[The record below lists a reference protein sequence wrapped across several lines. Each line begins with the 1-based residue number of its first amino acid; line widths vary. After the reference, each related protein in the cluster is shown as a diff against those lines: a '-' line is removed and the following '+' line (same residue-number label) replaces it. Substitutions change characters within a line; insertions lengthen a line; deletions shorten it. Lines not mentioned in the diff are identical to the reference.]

1 MLILHCF
8 CVFENKNIQG
18 ENMDRHFFSTSS
30 DFLNEQLQNDIFSYI
45 KENELYSYELLYN
58 AELDRAEDKM
68 GLWEPYYGN
77 SKNSSSQVFSRY
89 KNDPRILTDTQLKL
103 ISENMSKDS
112 IELFFG
118 FKKLRGINKEEFLY
132 IADNKF
138 LFFFNKMLEDAFI
151 MDSHYEKIIDTF
163 VDYIPFSKYISK
175 KESYQ
180 FMETS
185 HEPRESSWLDYLN
198 CELPVKSYR
207 TYQEIDI
214 SKQYNRQ
221 KLLMDSD
228 FAEIFWNSTIRLLDK
243 INLQL
248 YSQFGLIN
256 NFENITAKFFKDK
269 KLLLNTDTLISQYFE
284 FIYERGY
291 LNCKY
296 STISD
301 VSYGE
306 IVRSL
311 LKDSYNIEF
320 DKSKSNYIENPNQ
333 KLFDLRYRF
342 GNEVL
347 IFADALENIQMEI
360 DKEDKKVL
368 ERLKENNIEL
378 FTKGED
384 DSDEYEP
391 RFTSPFLIQCS
402 NCRFSNLIDEEL
414 LNKYVSDYYVFVD
427 LFCRHCDA
435 ELEVRISI
443 LEELKLQIDLI
454 NCSVIDEPEIH
465 YFEKDYG
472 VN

>member
-1 MLILHCF
+1 
-8 CVFENKNIQG
+8 
-18 ENMDRHFFSTSS
+18 MDRHFFSTSS
-30 DFLNEQLQNDIFSYI
+30 DFLNEQLRNDIFSYI

-89 KNDPRILTDTQLKL
+89 KNDPKILTDTQLKL

-118 FKKLRGINKEEFLY
+118 FKKVRGINKEEFLY

-138 LFFFNKMLEDAFI
+138 LFFFNKMMEDAFV

-163 VDYIPFSKYISK
+163 IDYIPFAKYISK
-175 KESYQ
+175 
-180 FMETS
+180 
-185 HEPRESSWLDYLN
+185 
-198 CELPVKSYR
+198 
-207 TYQEIDI
+207 EIDI

-221 KLLMDSD
+221 KLLMDSA
-228 FAEIFWNSTIRLLDK
+228 FAEIFWNSTIRLLRK

-248 YSQFGLIN
+248 YSQFGVIN

-301 VSYGE
+301 VSYGQ

-311 LKDSYNIEF
+311 LEDFYNIEF
-320 DKSKSNYIENPNQ
+320 DKSKSNYIECPNQ
-333 KLFDLRYRF
+333 KLLDLRNRF

-347 IFADALENIQMEI
+347 IFSDALENIQMEI

-384 DSDEYEP
+384 ESDEYEP

-414 LNKYVSDYYVFVD
+414 LNKNVSDYYAYAD
-427 LFCRHCDA
+427 LFCRHCDDK
-435 ELEVRISI
+435 LEATIEI
-443 LEELKLQIDLI
+443 HEELKLEINLV
-454 NCSVIDEPEIH
+454 NCSVIDEPKIH

>member
-1 MLILHCF
+1 
-8 CVFENKNIQG
+8 
-18 ENMDRHFFSTSS
+18 MDRHFFSTSS

-45 KENELYSYELLYN
+45 KETELYSYELLYN

-89 KNDPRILTDTQLKL
+89 KNDPKILTDTQLKL

-112 IELFFG
+112 IELFLG
-118 FKKLRGINKEEFLY
+118 FKKVRGINKEEFLY

-138 LFFFNKMLEDAFI
+138 LFFFNKMMEDAFV

-163 VDYIPFSKYISK
+163 IDYIPFAKYISK
-175 KESYQ
+175 
-180 FMETS
+180 
-185 HEPRESSWLDYLN
+185 
-198 CELPVKSYR
+198 
-207 TYQEIDI
+207 EIDI

-221 KLLMDSD
+221 KLLMDSA
-228 FAEIFWNSTIRLLDK
+228 FAEIFWNSTIRLLRK

-248 YSQFGLIN
+248 YNQFGVIN

-301 VSYGE
+301 VSYGQ

-311 LKDSYNIEF
+311 LEDFYNIEF
-320 DKSKSNYIENPNQ
+320 DKSKSNYIECPNQ
-333 KLFDLRYRF
+333 KLLDLRNRF

-347 IFADALENIQMEI
+347 IFVDALENIQMEI

-384 DSDEYEP
+384 ESDEYEP

-414 LNKYVSDYYVFVD
+414 LNKNVSDYYAYAD
-427 LFCRHCDA
+427 LFCRHCDDK
-435 ELEVRISI
+435 LEATIEI
-443 LEELKLQIDLI
+443 HEELKLEYNLRKCKILK
-454 NCSVIDEPEIH
+454 EPGIC
-465 YFEKDYG
+465 YIEKPQLY
-472 VN
+472 

>member
-1 MLILHCF
+1 
-8 CVFENKNIQG
+8 
-18 ENMDRHFFSTSS
+18 MDRHFFSTSS

-89 KNDPRILTDTQLKL
+89 KNDPKILTDTQLKL

-112 IELFFG
+112 IELFLG
-118 FKKLRGINKEEFLY
+118 FKKVRGINKEEFLY

-138 LFFFNKMLEDAFI
+138 FFFFNKMMEDAFV

-163 VDYIPFSKYISK
+163 IDYIPFAKYISK
-175 KESYQ
+175 
-180 FMETS
+180 
-185 HEPRESSWLDYLN
+185 
-198 CELPVKSYR
+198 
-207 TYQEIDI
+207 EIDI

-221 KLLMDSD
+221 KLLMDSA
-228 FAEIFWNSTIRLLDK
+228 FAEIFWNSTIRLLRK

-248 YSQFGLIN
+248 YNQFGVIN
-256 NFENITAKFFKDK
+256 
-269 KLLLNTDTLISQYFE
+269 TLISQYFE

-301 VSYGE
+301 VSYGQ

-311 LKDSYNIEF
+311 LEDFYNIEF
-320 DKSKSNYIENPNQ
+320 DKSKSNYIECPNQ
-333 KLFDLRYRF
+333 KLLDLRNRF

-347 IFADALENIQMEI
+347 IFVDALENIQMEI

-384 DSDEYEP
+384 ESDEYEP

-414 LNKYVSDYYVFVD
+414 LNKNVSDYYAYAD
-427 LFCRHCDA
+427 LFCRHCDDK
-435 ELEVRISI
+435 LEATIEI
-443 LEELKLQIDLI
+443 HEELKLEYNLRKCKILK
-454 NCSVIDEPEIH
+454 EPGIC
-465 YFEKDYG
+465 YIEKPQLY
-472 VN
+472 

>member
-1 MLILHCF
+1 
-8 CVFENKNIQG
+8 
-18 ENMDRHFFSTSS
+18 
-30 DFLNEQLQNDIFSYI
+30 
-45 KENELYSYELLYN
+45 
-58 AELDRAEDKM
+58 
-68 GLWEPYYGN
+68 
-77 SKNSSSQVFSRY
+77 
-89 KNDPRILTDTQLKL
+89 
-103 ISENMSKDS
+103 MSKDS

-118 FKKLRGINKEEFLY
+118 FKKVRGINKEEFLY

-138 LFFFNKMLEDAFI
+138 LFFFNKMMEDAFV

-163 VDYIPFSKYISK
+163 IDYIPFAKYISK
-175 KESYQ
+175 
-180 FMETS
+180 
-185 HEPRESSWLDYLN
+185 
-198 CELPVKSYR
+198 
-207 TYQEIDI
+207 EIDI

-221 KLLMDSD
+221 KLLMDSA
-228 FAEIFWNSTIRLLDK
+228 FAEIFWNSTIRLLRK

-248 YSQFGLIN
+248 YNQFGVIN

-301 VSYGE
+301 VSYGQ

-311 LKDSYNIEF
+311 LEDFYNIEF
-320 DKSKSNYIENPNQ
+320 DKSKSNYIECPNQ
-333 KLFDLRYRF
+333 KLLDLRNRF

-384 DSDEYEP
+384 ESDEYEP

-414 LNKYVSDYYVFVD
+414 LNKNVSDYYAYAD
-427 LFCRHCDA
+427 LFCRHCDDK
-435 ELEVRISI
+435 LEATIEI
-443 LEELKLQIDLI
+443 HEELKLEYNLRKCKILK
-454 NCSVIDEPEIH
+454 EPGIC
-465 YFEKDYG
+465 YIEKPQLY
-472 VN
+472 

>member
-1 MLILHCF
+1 
-8 CVFENKNIQG
+8 
-18 ENMDRHFFSTSS
+18 MDRHFFSTSS

-89 KNDPRILTDTQLKL
+89 KNDPKILTDTQLKL

-112 IELFFG
+112 IELFLG
-118 FKKLRGINKEEFLY
+118 FKKVRGINKEEFLY

-138 LFFFNKMLEDAFI
+138 LFFFNKMMEDAFV

-163 VDYIPFSKYISK
+163 IDYIPFAKYISK
-175 KESYQ
+175 
-180 FMETS
+180 
-185 HEPRESSWLDYLN
+185 
-198 CELPVKSYR
+198 
-207 TYQEIDI
+207 EIDI

-221 KLLMDSD
+221 KLLMDSA
-228 FAEIFWNSTIRLLDK
+228 FAEIFWNSTIRLLRK

-248 YSQFGLIN
+248 YNQFGVIN

-301 VSYGE
+301 VSYGQ

-311 LKDSYNIEF
+311 LEDFYNIEF
-320 DKSKSNYIENPNQ
+320 DKSKSNYIECPNQ
-333 KLFDLRYRF
+333 KLLDLRNRF

-347 IFADALENIQMEI
+347 IFADALENIQVEI

-384 DSDEYEP
+384 ESDEYEP

-414 LNKYVSDYYVFVD
+414 LNKNVSDYYAYAD
-427 LFCRHCDA
+427 LFCRHCDDK
-435 ELEVRISI
+435 LEATIEI
-443 LEELKLQIDLI
+443 HEELKLEYNLRKCKILK
-454 NCSVIDEPEIH
+454 EPGIC
-465 YFEKDYG
+465 YIEKPQLY
-472 VN
+472 

>member
-1 MLILHCF
+1 
-8 CVFENKNIQG
+8 
-18 ENMDRHFFSTSS
+18 MDRHFFSTSS

-89 KNDPRILTDTQLKL
+89 KNDPKILTDTQLKL

-112 IELFFG
+112 IELFLG
-118 FKKLRGINKEEFLY
+118 FKKVRGINKEEFLY

-138 LFFFNKMLEDAFI
+138 LFFFNKMMEDAFV
-151 MDSHYEKIIDTF
+151 MDSHYEKIIDAF
-163 VDYIPFSKYISK
+163 IDYIPFAKYISK
-175 KESYQ
+175 
-180 FMETS
+180 
-185 HEPRESSWLDYLN
+185 
-198 CELPVKSYR
+198 
-207 TYQEIDI
+207 EIDI

-221 KLLMDSD
+221 KLLMDSA
-228 FAEIFWNSTIRLLDK
+228 FAEIFWNSTIRLLRK

-248 YSQFGLIN
+248 YNQFGVIN

-301 VSYGE
+301 VSYGQ

-311 LKDSYNIEF
+311 LEDFYNIEF
-320 DKSKSNYIENPNQ
+320 DKSKSNYIECPNQ
-333 KLFDLRYRF
+333 KLLDLRNRF

-347 IFADALENIQMEI
+347 IFVDALENIQMEI

-384 DSDEYEP
+384 ESDEYEP

-414 LNKYVSDYYVFVD
+414 LNKNVSDYYAYAD
-427 LFCRHCDA
+427 LFCRHCDDK
-435 ELEVRISI
+435 LEATIEI
-443 LEELKLQIDLI
+443 HEELKLEYNLRKCKILK
-454 NCSVIDEPEIH
+454 EPGIC
-465 YFEKDYG
+465 YIEKPQLY
-472 VN
+472 

>member
-1 MLILHCF
+1 MGH
-8 CVFENKNIQG
+8 
-18 ENMDRHFFSTSS
+18 HFFSTSS
-30 DFLNEQLQNDIFSYI
+30 DFLNEQLRNDIFSYI

-58 AELDRAEDKM
+58 AELDRTEDKM

-89 KNDPRILTDTQLKL
+89 KNDPKILTDTQLKL

-118 FKKLRGINKEEFLY
+118 FKKVRGINKEEFLY

-138 LFFFNKMLEDAFI
+138 LFFFNKMLEDAFV
-151 MDSHYEKIIDTF
+151 MDLHYEKIIDTF
-163 VDYIPFSKYISK
+163 ADYIPFSKYISK
-175 KESYQ
+175 KVSYR
-180 FMETS
+180 FIETS

-198 CELPVKSYR
+198 YESPTKSYEIS
-207 TYQEIDI
+207 QEIDI
-214 SKQYNRQ
+214 SKQYDRQ
-221 KLLMDSD
+221 KILMDSA
-228 FAEIFWNSTIRLLDK
+228 FAEIFWDSTIRLLDK

-248 YSQFGLIN
+248 YNQFGVIN

-269 KLLLNTDTLISQYFE
+269 KLLLNTNTLISQYFD
-284 FIYERGY
+284 FIYDKGY
-291 LNCKY
+291 LKCKY

-301 VSYGE
+301 VSYGK

-342 GNEVL
+342 RNEVL
-347 IFADALENIQMEI
+347 VFSNALENIQMEI

-368 ERLKENNIEL
+368 EKLKENNIAL

-384 DSDEYEP
+384 ESEEYVP
-391 RFTSPFLIQCS
+391 RFISPFLIQCS

-414 LNKYVSDYYVFVD
+414 LNKHVSDYYAFVD
-427 LFCRHCDA
+427 LFCRHCKANLNVEIIIYDNLA
-435 ELEVRISI
+435 LQFNLTKCDILKEPAISYI
-443 LEELKLQIDLI
+443 EKVI
-454 NCSVIDEPEIH
+454 N
-465 YFEKDYG
+465 
-472 VN
+472 

>member
-1 MLILHCF
+1 
-8 CVFENKNIQG
+8 
-18 ENMDRHFFSTSS
+18 MDRHFFSTSS

-89 KNDPRILTDTQLKL
+89 KNDPKILTDTQLKL
-103 ISENMSKDS
+103 MSENMSKDS
-112 IELFFG
+112 IELFLG
-118 FKKLRGINKEEFLY
+118 FKKVRGINKEEFLY

-138 LFFFNKMLEDAFI
+138 LFFFNKMMEDAFV

-163 VDYIPFSKYISK
+163 IDYIPFAKYISK
-175 KESYQ
+175 
-180 FMETS
+180 
-185 HEPRESSWLDYLN
+185 
-198 CELPVKSYR
+198 
-207 TYQEIDI
+207 EIDI

-221 KLLMDSD
+221 KLLMDSA
-228 FAEIFWNSTIRLLDK
+228 FAEIFWNSTIRLLRK

-248 YSQFGLIN
+248 YNQFGVIN

-301 VSYGE
+301 VSYGQ

-311 LKDSYNIEF
+311 LEDFYNIEF
-320 DKSKSNYIENPNQ
+320 DKSKSNYIECPNQ
-333 KLFDLRYRF
+333 KLLDLRNRF

-347 IFADALENIQMEI
+347 IFVDALENIQMEI

-384 DSDEYEP
+384 ESDEYEP

-414 LNKYVSDYYVFVD
+414 LNKNVSDYYAYAD
-427 LFCRHCDA
+427 LFCRHCDDK
-435 ELEVRISI
+435 LEATIEI
-443 LEELKLQIDLI
+443 HEELKLEYNLRKCKILK
-454 NCSVIDEPEIH
+454 EPGIC
-465 YFEKDYG
+465 YIEKPQLY
-472 VN
+472 

>member
-1 MLILHCF
+1 
-8 CVFENKNIQG
+8 
-18 ENMDRHFFSTSS
+18 MDRHFFSTSS
-30 DFLNEQLQNDIFSYI
+30 DFLNEQLRNDIFSYI

-89 KNDPRILTDTQLKL
+89 KNDPKILTDTQLKL

-118 FKKLRGINKEEFLY
+118 FKKVRGINKEEFLY

-138 LFFFNKMLEDAFI
+138 LFFFNKMMEDAFV

-163 VDYIPFSKYISK
+163 IDYIPFAKYISK
-175 KESYQ
+175 
-180 FMETS
+180 
-185 HEPRESSWLDYLN
+185 
-198 CELPVKSYR
+198 
-207 TYQEIDI
+207 EIDI

-221 KLLMDSD
+221 KLLMDSA
-228 FAEIFWNSTIRLLDK
+228 FAEIFWNSTIRLLRK

-248 YSQFGLIN
+248 YNQFGVIN

-301 VSYGE
+301 VSYGQ

-311 LKDSYNIEF
+311 LEDFYNIEF
-320 DKSKSNYIENPNQ
+320 DKSKSNYIECPNQ
-333 KLFDLRYRF
+333 KLLDLRNRF

-384 DSDEYEP
+384 ESDEYEP

-414 LNKYVSDYYVFVD
+414 LNKNVSDYYAYAD
-427 LFCRHCDA
+427 LFCRHCDDK
-435 ELEVRISI
+435 LEATIEI
-443 LEELKLQIDLI
+443 HEELKLEYNLRKCKILK
-454 NCSVIDEPEIH
+454 EPGIC
-465 YFEKDYG
+465 YIEKPQLY
-472 VN
+472 

>member
-1 MLILHCF
+1 
-8 CVFENKNIQG
+8 
-18 ENMDRHFFSTSS
+18 MDRHFFSTSS
-30 DFLNEQLQNDIFSYI
+30 DFLNEQLRNDIFSYI
-45 KENELYSYELLYN
+45 KGNELYSYELLYN

-89 KNDPRILTDTQLKL
+89 KNDPKILTDTQLKL

-118 FKKLRGINKEEFLY
+118 FKKVRGINKEEFLY

-138 LFFFNKMLEDAFI
+138 LFFFNKMMEDAFV

-163 VDYIPFSKYISK
+163 IDYIPFAKYISK
-175 KESYQ
+175 
-180 FMETS
+180 
-185 HEPRESSWLDYLN
+185 
-198 CELPVKSYR
+198 
-207 TYQEIDI
+207 EIDI

-221 KLLMDSD
+221 KLLMDSA
-228 FAEIFWNSTIRLLDK
+228 FAEIFWNSTIRLLRK

-248 YSQFGLIN
+248 YNQFGVIN

-301 VSYGE
+301 VSYGQ

-311 LKDSYNIEF
+311 LEDFYNIEF
-320 DKSKSNYIENPNQ
+320 DKSKSNYIECPNQ
-333 KLFDLRYRF
+333 KLLDLRNRF

-384 DSDEYEP
+384 ESDEYEP

-414 LNKYVSDYYVFVD
+414 LNKNVSDYYAYAD
-427 LFCRHCDA
+427 LFCRHCDDK
-435 ELEVRISI
+435 LEATIEI
-443 LEELKLQIDLI
+443 HEELKLEYNLRKCKILK
-454 NCSVIDEPEIH
+454 EPGIC
-465 YFEKDYG
+465 YIKKPQLY
-472 VN
+472 

>member
-1 MLILHCF
+1 
-8 CVFENKNIQG
+8 
-18 ENMDRHFFSTSS
+18 MDRHFFSTSS

-89 KNDPRILTDTQLKL
+89 KNDPKILTDTQLKL

-112 IELFFG
+112 IELFLG
-118 FKKLRGINKEEFLY
+118 FKKVRGINKEEFLY

-138 LFFFNKMLEDAFI
+138 LFFFNKMMEDAFV

-163 VDYIPFSKYISK
+163 IDYIPFAKYISK
-175 KESYQ
+175 
-180 FMETS
+180 
-185 HEPRESSWLDYLN
+185 
-198 CELPVKSYR
+198 
-207 TYQEIDI
+207 EIDI

-221 KLLMDSD
+221 KLLMDSA
-228 FAEIFWNSTIRLLDK
+228 FAEIFWNSTIRLLRK

-248 YSQFGLIN
+248 YNQFGVIN

-301 VSYGE
+301 VSYGQ

-311 LKDSYNIEF
+311 LEDFYNIEF
-320 DKSKSNYIENPNQ
+320 DKSKSNYIECPNQ
-333 KLFDLRYRF
+333 KLLDLRNRF

-347 IFADALENIQMEI
+347 IFVDALENIQMEI

-384 DSDEYEP
+384 ESDEYEP

-414 LNKYVSDYYVFVD
+414 LNKNVSDYYAYAD
-427 LFCRHCDA
+427 LFCRHCDDK
-435 ELEVRISI
+435 LEATIEI
-443 LEELKLQIDLI
+443 HEELKLEYNLRKCKILK
-454 NCSVIDEPEIH
+454 EPGIC
-465 YFEKDYG
+465 YIEKPQLY
-472 VN
+472 

>member
-1 MLILHCF
+1 
-8 CVFENKNIQG
+8 
-18 ENMDRHFFSTSS
+18 MDRHFFSTSS
-30 DFLNEQLQNDIFSYI
+30 DFLNEQLRNDIFSYI

-89 KNDPRILTDTQLKL
+89 KNDPKILTDTQLKL

-118 FKKLRGINKEEFLY
+118 FKKVRGINKEECLY

-180 FMETS
+180 FIETS

-384 DSDEYEP
+384 ESDEYEP

-414 LNKYVSDYYVFVD
+414 LNKNVSIIMS
-427 LFCRHCDA
+427 L
-435 ELEVRISI
+435 
-443 LEELKLQIDLI
+443 
-454 NCSVIDEPEIH
+454 
-465 YFEKDYG
+465 
-472 VN
+472 

>member
-1 MLILHCF
+1 
-8 CVFENKNIQG
+8 
-18 ENMDRHFFSTSS
+18 MDRHFFSTSS
-30 DFLNEQLQNDIFSYI
+30 DFLNEQLRNDIFSYI

-89 KNDPRILTDTQLKL
+89 KNDPKILTDTQLKL

-118 FKKLRGINKEEFLY
+118 FKKVRGINKEECLY

-138 LFFFNKMLEDAFI
+138 LFFFNKMMEDAFV

-163 VDYIPFSKYISK
+163 IDYIPFAKYISK
-175 KESYQ
+175 
-180 FMETS
+180 
-185 HEPRESSWLDYLN
+185 
-198 CELPVKSYR
+198 
-207 TYQEIDI
+207 EIDI

-221 KLLMDSD
+221 KLLMDSA
-228 FAEIFWNSTIRLLDK
+228 FAEIFWNSTIRLLRK

-248 YSQFGLIN
+248 YNQFGVIN

-301 VSYGE
+301 VSYGQ

-311 LKDSYNIEF
+311 LEDFYNIEF
-320 DKSKSNYIENPNQ
+320 DKSKSNYIECPNQ
-333 KLFDLRYRF
+333 KLLDLRNRF

-384 DSDEYEP
+384 ESDEYEP

-414 LNKYVSDYYVFVD
+414 LNKNVSDYYAYAD
-427 LFCRHCDA
+427 LFCRHCDDK
-435 ELEVRISI
+435 LEATIEI
-443 LEELKLQIDLI
+443 HEELKLEYNLRKCKILK
-454 NCSVIDEPEIH
+454 EPGIC
-465 YFEKDYG
+465 YIEKPQLY
-472 VN
+472 

>member
-8 CVFENKNIQG
+8 FVFENKNIQG

-138 LFFFNKMLEDAFI
+138 LFFFNKMMEDAFV

-163 VDYIPFSKYISK
+163 IDYIPFAKYISK
-175 KESYQ
+175 
-180 FMETS
+180 
-185 HEPRESSWLDYLN
+185 
-198 CELPVKSYR
+198 
-207 TYQEIDI
+207 EIDI

-221 KLLMDSD
+221 KLLMDSA
-228 FAEIFWNSTIRLLDK
+228 FAEIFWNSTIRLLGK

-248 YSQFGLIN
+248 YSQFGVIN

-301 VSYGE
+301 VSYGQ

-311 LKDSYNIEF
+311 LKDFYNIEF
-320 DKSKSNYIENPNQ
+320 DKSKSNYIESPNQ
-333 KLFDLRYRF
+333 KLLDLRYRF

-347 IFADALENIQMEI
+347 IFSDALENIQMEI

-378 FTKGED
+378 FIKGED
-384 DSDEYEP
+384 ESDEYEP

-414 LNKYVSDYYVFVD
+414 LNKDVSDYYVFVD

-443 LEELKLQIDLI
+443 QEELKLQIDLI
-454 NCSVIDEPEIH
+454 NCGVIDEPKIH

>member
-1 MLILHCF
+1 
-8 CVFENKNIQG
+8 
-18 ENMDRHFFSTSS
+18 MDRHFFSTSS

-77 SKNSSSQVFSRY
+77 SRNSSSQVFSRY
-89 KNDPRILTDTQLKL
+89 KNDPKILTDTQLKL

-112 IELFFG
+112 IELFLG
-118 FKKLRGINKEEFLY
+118 FKKVRGINKEEFLY

-138 LFFFNKMLEDAFI
+138 LFFFNKMMEDAFV

-163 VDYIPFSKYISK
+163 IDYIPFAKYISK
-175 KESYQ
+175 
-180 FMETS
+180 
-185 HEPRESSWLDYLN
+185 
-198 CELPVKSYR
+198 
-207 TYQEIDI
+207 EIDI

-221 KLLMDSD
+221 KLLMDSA
-228 FAEIFWNSTIRLLDK
+228 FAEIFWNSTIRLLRK

-248 YSQFGLIN
+248 YNQFGVIN

-301 VSYGE
+301 VSYGQ

-311 LKDSYNIEF
+311 LEDFYNIEF
-320 DKSKSNYIENPNQ
+320 DKSKSNYIECPNK
-333 KLFDLRYRF
+333 KLLDLRNRF

-347 IFADALENIQMEI
+347 IFVDALENIQMEI

-384 DSDEYEP
+384 ESDEYEP

-414 LNKYVSDYYVFVD
+414 LNKNVSDYYAYAD
-427 LFCRHCDA
+427 LFCRHCDDK
-435 ELEVRISI
+435 LEATIEI
-443 LEELKLQIDLI
+443 HEELKLEYNLRKCKILK
-454 NCSVIDEPEIH
+454 EPGIC
-465 YFEKDYG
+465 YIEKPQLY
-472 VN
+472 

>member
-8 CVFENKNIQG
+8 FVFENKNIQG

-30 DFLNEQLQNDIFSYI
+30 DFLNEQLRNDIFSYI

-89 KNDPRILTDTQLKL
+89 KNDPKILTDTQLKL

-118 FKKLRGINKEEFLY
+118 FKKVRGINKEEFLY

-138 LFFFNKMLEDAFI
+138 LFFFNKMMEDAFV

-163 VDYIPFSKYISK
+163 IDYIPFAKYISK
-175 KESYQ
+175 
-180 FMETS
+180 
-185 HEPRESSWLDYLN
+185 
-198 CELPVKSYR
+198 
-207 TYQEIDI
+207 EIDI

-221 KLLMDSD
+221 KLLMDSA
-228 FAEIFWNSTIRLLDK
+228 FAEIFWNSTIRLLRK

-248 YSQFGLIN
+248 YNQFGVIN

-301 VSYGE
+301 VSYGQ

-311 LKDSYNIEF
+311 LEDFYNIEF
-320 DKSKSNYIENPNQ
+320 DKSKSNYIECPNQ
-333 KLFDLRYRF
+333 KLLDLRNRF

-384 DSDEYEP
+384 ESDEYEP

-414 LNKYVSDYYVFVD
+414 LNKNVSDYYAYAD
-427 LFCRHCDA
+427 LFCRHCDDK
-435 ELEVRISI
+435 LEATIEI
-443 LEELKLQIDLI
+443 HEELKLEYNLRKCKILK
-454 NCSVIDEPEIH
+454 EPDIC
-465 YFEKDYG
+465 YIEKPQLY
-472 VN
+472 

>member
-1 MLILHCF
+1 
-8 CVFENKNIQG
+8 
-18 ENMDRHFFSTSS
+18 MDRHFFSTSS

-89 KNDPRILTDTQLKL
+89 KNDPKILTDTQLKL

-112 IELFFG
+112 IELFLG
-118 FKKLRGINKEEFLY
+118 FKKVRGINKEEFLY

-138 LFFFNKMLEDAFI
+138 FFFFNKMMEDAFV

-163 VDYIPFSKYISK
+163 IDYIPFAKYISK
-175 KESYQ
+175 
-180 FMETS
+180 
-185 HEPRESSWLDYLN
+185 
-198 CELPVKSYR
+198 
-207 TYQEIDI
+207 EIDI

-221 KLLMDSD
+221 KLLMDSA
-228 FAEIFWNSTIRLLDK
+228 FAEIFWNSTIRLLRK

-248 YSQFGLIN
+248 YNQFGVIN

-301 VSYGE
+301 VSYGQ

-311 LKDSYNIEF
+311 LEDFYNIEF
-320 DKSKSNYIENPNQ
+320 DKSKSNYIECPNQ
-333 KLFDLRYRF
+333 KLLDLRNRF

-347 IFADALENIQMEI
+347 IFVDALENIQMEI

-384 DSDEYEP
+384 ESDEYEP

-414 LNKYVSDYYVFVD
+414 LNKNVSDYYAYAD
-427 LFCRHCDA
+427 LFCRHCDDK
-435 ELEVRISI
+435 LEATIEI
-443 LEELKLQIDLI
+443 HEELKLEYNLRKCKILK
-454 NCSVIDEPEIH
+454 EPGIC
-465 YFEKDYG
+465 YIEKPQLY
-472 VN
+472 

>member
-1 MLILHCF
+1 
-8 CVFENKNIQG
+8 
-18 ENMDRHFFSTSS
+18 MDRHFFSTSS

-89 KNDPRILTDTQLKL
+89 KNDPKILTDTQLKL

-112 IELFFG
+112 IELFLG
-118 FKKLRGINKEEFLY
+118 FKKVRGINKEEFLY

-138 LFFFNKMLEDAFI
+138 LFFFNKMMEDAFV

-163 VDYIPFSKYISK
+163 IDYIPFAKYISK
-175 KESYQ
+175 
-180 FMETS
+180 
-185 HEPRESSWLDYLN
+185 
-198 CELPVKSYR
+198 
-207 TYQEIDI
+207 EIDI

-221 KLLMDSD
+221 KLLMDSA
-228 FAEIFWNSTIRLLDK
+228 FAEIFWNSTIRLLRK

-248 YSQFGLIN
+248 YNQFGVIN

-301 VSYGE
+301 VSYGQ

-311 LKDSYNIEF
+311 LEDFYNIEF
-320 DKSKSNYIENPNQ
+320 DKSKSNYIECPNQ
-333 KLFDLRYRF
+333 KLLDLRNRF

-347 IFADALENIQMEI
+347 IFVDALKNIQMEI

-384 DSDEYEP
+384 ESDEYEP

-414 LNKYVSDYYVFVD
+414 LNKNVSDYYAYAD
-427 LFCRHCDA
+427 LFCRHCDDK
-435 ELEVRISI
+435 LEATIEI
-443 LEELKLQIDLI
+443 HEELKLEYNLRKCKILK
-454 NCSVIDEPEIH
+454 EPGIC
-465 YFEKDYG
+465 YIEKPQLY
-472 VN
+472 